1 MDVKRQPVV
10 PPTAT
15 ADTRTT
21 VPEPIAV
28 VGMACRL
35 PGAPDPASW
44 WALLCEGRDAVT
56 DTPPEQ
62 RRTDSA
68 LEGPGGYLDRIDTF
82 DAAFF
87 HIAPAEATATDPQQR
102 LLLELGWEALE
113 DAGIRPPTLARSRT
127 GVFVS
132 ALWDDYSRVP
142 GQPLTRHTMTGVHRS
157 ALANRLS
164 YTYDLTGPSL
174 TVDTAQSSS
183 LVAVHLACES
193 LRHGDCTLALAGG
206 ASLICSPHTT
216 RLADARFGGLSAH
229 GRCRTFDADA
239 DGFVRGEGG
248 GLVVLKTLTAA
259 LRDGDPIYCLIR
271 GSAVNSDG
279 ATDGLTRPSEQAQRD
294 VVRLACANAGIRPH
308 EVQYV
313 ELHGTGTP
321 VGDPIEAAAL
331 GAALGQDEARTEPLA
346 VGSAKTN
353 VGHLEAAAGIV
364 GLLKTALSIHHR
376 ELAPSLHF
384 TAAALPLADLG
395 LTVRTEHGSWPCPE
409 RAPIAGV
416 SSFGMGGTNAHL
428 ILDAAPPPPAV
439 GPNSWTGPVTWTVS
453 AHTAPALQA
462 QAARLRGHLTEP
474 DAVRVSRALSTTRTA
489 LAHRAVLLGQDTGE
503 LLDALDVL
511 AKGGQSASVVRG
523 EVDPEG
529 ERAFLFSGQG
539 AQRPGMGRELYA
551 AFPVFADALDT
562 ACAALDAHLDRP
574 LRDIVLGDD
583 REPLDRTGYTQPA
596 LFAVET
602 SLYRLAESFGLTAHC
617 LLGHSVGEIAAA
629 HVAGV
634 LSLDDASALVAARG
648 RLMQGVTATGA
659 MAAWQASAQEAREML
674 AGHEERVA
682 VAAVNGPTAVVISGD
697 RETVEALTAG
707 WRERGR
713 KVSRLKVS
721 HAFHSPHMDAV
732 LDELRAVA
740 AGLTFREPV
749 VPIVSGV
756 TGELIGDG
764 LADPEYW
771 ARHAREPVQF
781 LAGVR
786 GMCARGVT
794 TFLELG
800 PDAQLT
806 AMARECFPEGVRRRP
821 VVVPVGRRGRDEVST
836 FIAALAQAYVRGG
849 EVDFA
854 QGCGAEGRG
863 AEGRGGQGRGAQG
876 RGARVELPT
885 YAFQRERYWPGAVPQ
900 EPPQDAVPPQG
911 AVPPK
916 APVLERPDAL
926 ALVREHVAAVLG
938 ATPAAVHPTHTFKQL
953 GFDSAA
959 AAELGERL
967 RTATGLGLT
976 ATLTFD
982 HPTPD
987 AVAGHLTGLLTG
999 TPPDPAPTPVPVAPD
1014 DDPIAVVAMSC
1025 RYPGGADSPE
1035 ALWRLLADGTD
1046 AIGDFPTD
1054 RGWNLEHLFHPDPDR
1069 PGTSHTRHGGFL
1081 YDAAGF
1087 DAEFFG
1093 ISPREALAVDPQ
1105 QRLLLECA
1113 WEAFERAGLD
1123 PRSLKGSST
1132 GVFIGMTGQ
1141 DYGPRLHE
1149 PAPATDGYL
1158 LTGSTPSVA
1167 SGRLAFT
1174 FGLEGPALTV
1184 DTACSS
1190 SLVTLHLA
1198 AQALRRGE
1206 CRLALAGGA
1215 TVLATPGMF
1224 TEFSRQRGLAP
1235 DGRCKPFAAAADG
1248 TGWAEGVGLVLLE
1261 RLSEARR
1268 SGHRVLAVVRGSAVN
1283 QDGASNGL
1291 TAPNGPAQQRV
1302 IRAALTD
1309 ARLTAADIDA
1319 VEAHG
1324 TGTTLGDPIEAQA
1337 LIATY
1342 GQDRTEPLWLGS
1354 LKSNIGHTQAAAGI
1368 AGVIKTVMALRH
1380 EHLPAT
1386 LHVDEPSRH
1395 VDWSAGAVRLL
1406 TEAVPWTRGA
1416 RVRRA
1421 GVSSFGISG
1430 TNAHVVLEEA
1440 PPSAETPP
1448 AEELEVAPWAV
1459 SARSAPALAEQVR
1472 RLGELT
1478 DASPT
1483 EVGRALATTRTV
1495 FEHRAVL
1502 LGHETVSAVAA
1513 DIGPGPVLVF
1523 PGQGSQW
1530 AGMGARLLDTSP
1542 VFAARVAA
1550 CETALSPYVDWSL
1563 TGVLRGDG
1571 QELTRVDVVQPVLWA
1586 VMVSLAAVWAEY
1598 GVRPAAV
1605 VGHSQG
1611 EIAAACVAGALT
1623 LEDGAKV
1630 VALRSRALRKLAGSG
1645 AMASL
1650 GVGRAEAA
1658 ELVGPYEGVGVA
1670 AVNGPSST
1678 VISGPPAE
1686 VAAVVA
1692 DTEARGL
1699 RGRLIDVDYASHS
1712 PQVDAIADELAGVLA
1727 GVAPSPAPVAFY
1739 SAVTGDRIDTASLDA
1754 GYWVTNLRRPVRFA
1768 DAVSALLGA
1777 GHRVF
1782 IEASSHPVLVPALAE
1797 SFEEADTDA
1806 VAVPTLRRHD
1816 DGPYRVAQSLAHA
1829 FVAGCDVRWEKW
1841 FPAGAGLPMVELP
1854 TYPFQRCR
1862 YWLDAPSG
1870 VTDTSGHAVL
1880 GTAVELADGDGWLLT
1895 GRISRDGQPWLA
1907 QHTLLGNTV
1916 VPASAVVE
1924 WALRAA
1930 DEAGYAGVDDL
1941 TFTVPLVLPD
1951 SGGLQVQIVAG
1962 KGELRV
1968 HARPDGTAAWTCHA
1982 EGQLASEAG
1991 AETAIGDEAWPPP
2004 GAEPVELSGFYERD
2018 DVRYGPVFR
2027 GLRSLWRRG
2036 GELYAEAVLPEE
2048 ARGTDGYGIHP
2059 ALLDAALHP
2068 ATLGTDPPG
2077 AGAVWLPFTFDGVR
2091 LRATGAS
2098 TVRVRLT
2105 PLGGEKTWRVV
2116 VSDPAGEEVLTCES
2130 LVLVAAEAGQL
2141 RAGPALYALRWT
2153 PVETALDAGETV
2165 PPVVQEAVGLSD
2177 AVADDEPQL
2186 ALRDGTV
2193 LIPRLTPVP
2202 APTEPPRLDPDGTLL
2217 LAGPDTDLLT
2227 AIGDHFTRTGQ
2238 VARTLL
2244 LPENGI
2250 PPLDDLQLT
2259 AVVYASGTHPDAG
2272 TVATL
2277 DTATAHLPLALFAV
2291 LRPDRDGYGIPRSAA
2306 DAACEAVALRR
2317 GLALTY
2323 DTPDHVPELLDT
2335 ARAYGGSLLVATH
2348 GTPPAYLRT
2357 STRPQPPARRTAA
2370 TDKPPTDWSTRL
2382 APLSAAEQ
2390 LRALVDAV
2398 RTHAAAVL
2406 GRDDPETLRGD
2417 ATFKQLGLDS
2427 MTAVELRN
2435 RLAADTGLRLPTALV
2450 YRHPTPTAVAT
2461 HLRNRLTGAPPPRAA
2476 DTVLADL
2483 TRLENSLADNGHH
2496 DTHEITA
2503 RLEALLTRRRSA
2515 NSTESAHR
2523 LKAASADQLLDFID
2537 NELGVRHET
2546 PTPKAG

>member
-1 MDVKRQPVV
+1 MDTRSLDP
-10 PPTAT
+10 
-15 ADTRTT
+15 RTT

-35 PGAPDPASW
+35 PGAPDPGSW
-44 WALLCEGRDAVT
+44 WTLLREGRDAVT
-56 DTPPEQ
+56 DTPPQQ

-68 LEGPGGYLDRIDTF
+68 LQGPGGYLDRVDTF
-82 DAAFF
+82 DAGFF
-87 HIAPAEATATDPQQR
+87 HLGPAEATAMDPQQR

-113 DAGIRPPTLARSRT
+113 DAGIRPPTLAGSRT

-142 GQPLTRHTMTGVHRS
+142 GQNLTRHTMTGVHRS

-164 YTYDLTGPSL
+164 HTYDLTGPSL

-206 ASLICSPHTT
+206 ANLICSPHTT
-216 RLADARFGGLSAH
+216 LLADARFGGLSAH
-229 GRCRTFDADA
+229 GRCRPFDADA

-259 LRDGDPIYCLIR
+259 QHAGDPVYCLIR
-271 GSAVNSDG
+271 GSAVNNDG
-279 ATDGLTRPSEQAQRD
+279 ATDGLTRPSAQAQRD
-294 VVRLACANAGIRPH
+294 VIQLACRTAGVQPH

-331 GAALGQDEARTEPLA
+331 GAALGQDEARTMPLA

-376 ELAPSLHF
+376 ELAPSLNY
-384 TAAALPLADLG
+384 TASALPLAELG
-395 LTVRTEHGSWPCPE
+395 LTVRTEHGRWPRPE
-409 RAPIAGV
+409 HPPIAGV

-428 ILDAAPPPPAV
+428 ILDAAPVAPV
-439 GPNSWTGPVTWTVS
+439 VDPNAWVEPVTWTVS
-453 AHTAPALQA
+453 AHTAPALRA
-462 QAARLRGHLTEP
+462 QAGRLRAHLAEP
-474 DAVRVSRALSTTRTA
+474 DAVEVSRALSARTP
-489 LAHRAVLLGQDTGE
+489 LAHRAVLLGQDAGE

-511 AKGGQSASVVRG
+511 ARGGESASVVRG

-529 ERAFLFSGQG
+529 KCAYLFSGQG

-551 AFPVFADALDT
+551 AFPVFADAFDA
-562 ACAALDAHLDRP
+562 ACAALDVHLDRP

-583 REPLDRTGYTQPA
+583 LLDRTCYTQPA

-602 SLYRLAESFGLTAHC
+602 SLYRLAESFGLSADC
-617 LLGHSVGEIAAA
+617 LLGHSVGEIAAV
-629 HVAGV
+629 HVAGA

-648 RLMQGVTATGA
+648 RLMQGVTAAGA
-659 MAAWQASAQEAREML
+659 MAAWQASAEEAGELL
-674 AGHEERVA
+674 AGYEGRVA
-682 VAAVNGPTAVVISGD
+682 VAAVNGPSAVVVSGD

-740 AGLTFREPV
+740 AGLAFRTPV
-749 VPIVSGV
+749 VPVVSGV

-771 ARHAREPVQF
+771 ARHAREPVRF
-781 LAGVR
+781 LDGVR
-786 GMCARGVT
+786 GMCERGVS
-794 TFLELG
+794 TFLEVG
-800 PDAQLT
+800 PDAQLS

-821 VVVPVGRRGRDEVST
+821 VVVPVGRRGRGEVAT
-836 FIAALAQAYVRGG
+836 FVAALAEVYVRGG
-849 EVDFA
+849 EVEFA
-854 QGCGAEGRG
+854 QR
-863 AEGRGGQGRGAQG
+863 RGAQG
-876 RGARVELPT
+876 SRVRVELPT
-885 YAFQRERYWPGAVPQ
+885 YAFQRERYWPELGPEEPPQQVQLEAVPSGAVPA
-900 EPPQDAVPPQG
+900 EPLVSEPVPQG
-911 AVPPK
+911 ADVPT
-916 APVLERPDAL
+916 
-926 ALVREHVAAVLG
+926 LVREHVAAVLG
-938 ATPAAVHPTHTFKQL
+938 ATPATVQPTRTFKQL

-959 AAELGERL
+959 AAELSERL
-967 RTATGLGLT
+967 RTATGLHLP

-987 AVAGHLTGLLTG
+987 AVADHLTGLLTD
-999 TPPDPAPTPVPVAPD
+999 TLPEAVVTSAPARPD

-1025 RYPGGADSPE
+1025 RYPGGADTPE
-1035 ALWRLLADGTD
+1035 ALWQLLADGTD

-1081 YDAAGF
+1081 YDAADF
-1087 DAEFFG
+1087 DAEFFD

-1113 WEAFERAGLD
+1113 WEAFERAGVNPL
-1123 PRSLKGSST
+1123 SLKGSST

-1149 PAPATDGYL
+1149 PAQATDGYL

-1261 RLSEARR
+1261 RVSDARR
-1268 SGHRVLAVVRGSAVN
+1268 AGHQVLAVVRGSAVN

-1291 TAPNGPAQQRV
+1291 TAPNGPSQQRV

-1309 ARLTAADIDA
+1309 ARLTAGDIDA

-1342 GQDRTEPLWLGS
+1342 GQDRTVPLWLGS

-1368 AGVIKTVMALRH
+1368 AGVIKTVLALRH
-1380 EHLPAT
+1380 GRLPAT

-1395 VDWSAGAVRLL
+1395 VDWPAGAVRLL

-1430 TNAHVVLEEA
+1430 TNAHVILEEA
-1440 PPSAETPP
+1440 PSPEEASP
-1448 AEELEVAPWAV
+1448 AEELEAAPWVV
-1459 SARSAPALAEQVR
+1459 SARDPAALAEQVR
-1472 RLGELT
+1472 RLGELN
-1478 DASPT
+1478 DVSAT
-1483 EVGRALATTRTV
+1483 EVGRALATTRAV

-1502 LGHETVSAVAA
+1502 LGRETVSGVAS
-1513 DIGPGPVLVF
+1513 DLGPGPVLVF

-1530 AGMGARLLDTSP
+1530 AGMGARLLDESP
-1542 VFAARVAA
+1542 VFAARIGE
-1550 CETALSPYVDWSL
+1550 CERALEPHVDWSL
-1563 TGVLRGDG
+1563 TEVLRGG
-1571 QELTRVDVVQPVLWA
+1571 GELDRVDVVQPVLWA

-1630 VALRSRALRKLAGSG
+1630 VALRSAALRKLAGSG

-1650 GVGRAEAA
+1650 GVGQTEAA
-1658 ELVGPYEGVGVA
+1658 ELVDAYAGVGVA

-1686 VAAVVA
+1686 TAAVVA
-1692 DTEARGL
+1692 DAEARGL
-1699 RGRLIDVDYASHS
+1699 RARLIDVDYASHS

-1727 GVAPSPAPVAFY
+1727 GVEPSPASVAFY
-1739 SAVTGDRIDTASLDA
+1739 SAVTGTRIGTASLDA
-1754 GYWVTNLRRPVRFA
+1754 EYWVTNLRRPVRFA

-1797 SFEEADTDA
+1797 SFEEAEVDA
-1806 VAVPTLRRHD
+1806 LAVPTLRRHD
-1816 DGPYRVAQSLAHA
+1816 GGAYRVAQSLAHA
-1829 FVAGCDVRWEKW
+1829 FVAGCAVRWEKW
-1841 FPAGAGLPMVELP
+1841 FPAGGAAGVELP
-1854 TYPFQRCR
+1854 TYPFQRRR

-1870 VTDTSGHAVL
+1870 ATDPSGHPVL

-1895 GRISRDGQPWLA
+1895 GRLSRDGQPWLTR
-1907 QHTLLGNTV
+1907 HTLFGNAV
-1916 VPASAVVE
+1916 VPASVVVE

-1930 DEAGYAGVDDL
+1930 DETGCAGVDDL
-1941 TFTVPLVLPD
+1941 TLTAPLALPEI
-1951 SGGLQVQIVAG
+1951 GGLQVQIVAG

-1968 HARPDGTAAWTCHA
+1968 YARPDGAADWTCHA
-1982 EGQLASEAG
+1982 EGQLAPEA
-1991 AETAIGDEAWPPP
+1991 AEETAPGDGTWPPP
-2004 GAEPVELSGFYERD
+2004 GAEPVELSGCYDRD
-2018 DVRYGPVFR
+2018 DIQYGPVFR

-2036 GELYAEAVLPEE
+2036 GELFAEAVLPEE
-2048 ARGTDGYGIHP
+2048 ARGTDGFGIHP
-2059 ALLDAALHP
+2059 ALLDAALQP
-2068 ATLGTDPPG
+2068 ATLTTDPPG
-2077 AGAVWLPFTFDGVR
+2077 ADAVWLPFTFESVR
-2091 LRATGAS
+2091 LRATGAGA
-2098 TVRVRLT
+2098 VRAHLT
-2105 PLGGEKTWRVV
+2105 PLDGENTWRVV
-2116 VSDPAGEEVLTCES
+2116 VSDPAGEEVLTYGS
-2130 LVLVAAEAGQL
+2130 VVLVAADAGQL
-2141 RAGPALYALRWT
+2141 RPRAALYALRRT
-2153 PVETALDAGETV
+2153 PTA
-2165 PPVVQEAVGLSD
+2165 
-2177 AVADDEPQL
+2177 
-2186 ALRDGTV
+2186 
-2193 LIPRLTPVP
+2193 
-2202 APTEPPRLDPDGTLL
+2202 TEPPPLDPDGTLL
-2217 LAGPDTDLLT
+2217 LTGPDTDLLT
-2227 AIGDHFTRTGQ
+2227 AIGDHFTSTGQ

-2244 LPENGI
+2244 LPENAV
-2250 PPLDDLQLT
+2250 PPLDALQLT
-2259 AVVYASGTHPDAG
+2259 AVVYASGTHPNPD
-2272 TVATL
+2272 TVQTL

-2291 LRPDRDGYGIPRSAA
+2291 LRPDQDSHGIPRSAA
-2306 DAACEAVALRR
+2306 DAACEAVGLRR
-2317 GLALTY
+2317 GLVLTY
-2323 DTPDHVPELLDT
+2323 DTPDEVPQLLDT
-2335 ARAYGGSLLVATH
+2335 ARAYGGSLLVATRS
-2348 GTPPAYLRT
+2348 TPRT
-2357 STRPQPPARRTAA
+2357 STEPRPPTRRTAA
-2370 TDKPPTDWSTRL
+2370 THRPPTDWSTRL
-2382 APLSAAEQ
+2382 APLSTTEQ

-2398 RTHAAAVL
+2398 RAHAAAVL
-2406 GRDDPETLRGD
+2406 GRTDPEALHGD

-2435 RLAADTGLRLPTALV
+2435 RLAADTGLRLPTAFV

-2461 HLRNRLTGAPPPRAA
+2461 HLRDRLTSTAPPPRAA

-2483 TRLENSLADNGHH
+2483 TRLENSLAANGHH
-2496 DTHEITA
+2496 DTDEITA
-2503 RLEALLTRRRSA
+2503 RLEALLTRRRGP